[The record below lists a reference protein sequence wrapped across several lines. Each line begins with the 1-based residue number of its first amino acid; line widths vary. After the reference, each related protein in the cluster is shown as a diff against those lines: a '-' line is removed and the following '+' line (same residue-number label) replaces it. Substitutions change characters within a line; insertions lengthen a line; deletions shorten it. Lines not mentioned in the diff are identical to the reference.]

1 MDDSNFDDLIK
12 KKFEHYE
19 DTDSSALESFQK
31 LTFPQPSIPWYSKYR
46 TEAFVIS
53 SLLVF
58 SAINGFIFWN
68 ANDKAKNDKKELTN
82 NLQHRVDS
90 LTFALQQIQSN
101 NQQPSVYIIE
111 PEGKETMESNK
122 RKVVTTKQVFPT
134 SVDRSSLHSNDKI
147 YLGATE
153 SIPPNILKRL
163 QEADVLKIEGG
174 QAYLIITDRIKLI
187 RHKSYAFESP
197 SELKIT
203 STLNS
208 IIYDDSVE
216 KIKMELPEVKLT
228 GHISSKLINK
238 IEDHQHVRGVGINIA
253 PHIDFAKGLYSAG
266 TGGITPRFGVTAEW
280 MVSPHWS
287 VETSLDYFNTKM
299 TLKNDFQSHNLP
311 DLNSQLGDLKS
322 VRVSTNTLSIPPNI
336 KYKWW
341 LTREHQL
348 IVKTG
353 YTPYFS
359 FKNQYIYSY
368 PFPGAAPDSD
378 LKLSTVEEVDQS
390 RYFGGTFNA
399 VVGIGRLTKKKNQFE
414 VALFYEKSLG
424 SVGTQKSGMQL
435 FGIRTAYSFK
445 VR

>member
-1 MDDSNFDDLIK
+1 MDDNSFDDLIK
-12 KKFEHYE
+12 KKFENFE
-19 DTDSSALESFQK
+19 DSDSSALESFQN
-31 LTFPQPSIPWYSKYR
+31 LTSPPPSIPWYSKYR

-53 SLLVF
+53 SFLVF
-58 SAINGFIFWN
+58 SAFNGFIFWN
-68 ANDKAKNDKKELTN
+68 ANDKVINDKKELTN
-82 NLQHRVDS
+82 SLQHRIDS

-101 NQQPSVYIIE
+101 TQQPSVYIIE

-122 RKVVTTKQVFPT
+122 RKVVIVKQVFPT
-134 SVDRSSLHSNDKI
+134 SGDKPSLHSNDKI
-147 YLGATE
+147 YLGAAE

-163 QEADVLKIEGG
+163 QEADVLKIEGD

-203 STLNS
+203 STIDS
-208 IIYDDSVE
+208 VIYDDSVE

-228 GHISSKLINK
+228 GHISSTLINK
-238 IEDHQHVRGVGINIA
+238 IEDHQYVKGVGINIA
-253 PHIDFAKGLYSAG
+253 PHMDFAKGSYSEG

-280 MVSPHWS
+280 MVAPHWS

-299 TLKNDFQSHNLP
+299 TIKNDFQSHNLP
-311 DLNSQLGDLKS
+311 ALNSQLGDVKS
-322 VRVSTNTLSIPPNI
+322 IQVSTKTLSLPINI
-336 KYKWW
+336 KYRWW

-359 FKNQYIYSY
+359 FQNQYIYSY
-368 PFPGAAPDSD
+368 LFPGAASDSD

-399 VVGIGRLTKKKNQFE
+399 VAGISRLTKKKNQFE
-414 VALFYEKSLG
+414 VALFYEKSLRN
-424 SVGTQKSGMQL
+424 VGPQNLGMQL